1 MYRFLTSAIFHVGI
15 LHLVF
20 NMMAFVPIG
29 ASLERHLGSVQF
41 LWLIIL
47 LCLLGDVA
55 YISIA
60 FLGRFMPI
68 R

>member
-1 MYRFLTSAIFHVGI
+1 
-15 LHLVF
+15 
-20 NMMAFVPIG
+20 MMAFVPIG